1 MNACVILRMANA
13 LLEKPMNNVDDKTRQ
28 EFSEIA
34 LPYMDEMYAGAL
46 RMTRNPQAAQ
56 DLAADVFTKAWRAFH
71 QFERGTNMRAW
82 LYRIL
87 TNTYIN
93 EYRRKKRQ
101 GNAVD
106 LDKYESQE
114 EFYIYNKIA
123 DGVAGQ
129 SSETEDPAKAVLA
142 KFAEQ
147 DIVNA
152 MEQLPDGYRETVI
165 LSDMQGL
172 SYEEISQALDIPIGT
187 VRSRLNRGRRHLQK
201 ALWEEAVRSGYVTDK
216 EMNPMKRW
224 SNKLFRSMRGK

>member
-1 MNACVILRMANA
+1 MLSATLD
-13 LLEKPMNNVDDKTRQ
+13 KPVNNVDDKTRQ

-56 DLAADVFTKAWRAFH
+56 DLVADVFGRAWKSFH

-93 EYRRKKRQ
+93 EYRRRIRQ
-101 GNAVD
+101 GLPVEI
-106 LDKYESQE
+106 DKYENQD

-123 DGVAGQ
+123 ENA
-129 SSETEDPAKAVLA
+129 SNEKEDPAKVVLE

-152 MEQLPDGYRETVI
+152 IEKLPDGYRETVI

-172 SYEEISQALDIPIGT
+172 SYEDISQALDIPIGT
-187 VRSRLNRGRRHLQK
+187 VRSRLNRGRRHLQR
-201 ALWEEAVRSGYVTDK
+201 ALWDEAVKSGYVTDK
-216 EMNPMKRW
+216 TMNPMKRW
-224 SNKLFRSMRGK
+224 SNKLFRSMRGR

>member
-1 MNACVILRMANA
+1 MVTN
-13 LLEKPMNNVDDKTRQ
+13 LLEKTMNNVDDKTRQ
-28 EFSEIA
+28 EFSELA
-34 LPYMDEMYAGAL
+34 FPYMDEMYAGAM

-56 DLAADVFTKAWRAFH
+56 DLAADVFARAWKSFH

-101 GNAVD
+101 GLPVD
-106 LDKYESQE
+106 IDQYENQD

-123 DGVAGQ
+123 EGATA
-129 SSETEDPAKAVLA
+129 SNEAEDPAKAVLA

-201 ALWEEAVRSGYVTDK
+201 ALWDEAVKSGYVTDK
-216 EMNPMKRW
+216 SMNPMKRW
-224 SNKLFRSMRGK
+224 SNKLFRSMRGR

>member
-1 MNACVILRMANA
+1 
-13 LLEKPMNNVDDKTRQ
+13 MNNVDDKTRQ
-28 EFSEIA
+28 EFTEIA
-34 LPYMDEMYAGAL
+34 LPYMNEMYAGAM

-101 GNAVD
+101 GNPVD
-106 LDKYESQE
+106 IDKYENQE

-123 DGVAGQ
+123 DGTAGQ
-129 SSETEDPAKAVLA
+129 SADTEDPAKAILA

-172 SYEEISQALDIPIGT
+172 TYEEISQALDIPIGT

-201 ALWEEAVRSGYVTDK
+201 ALWDEAVKSGYVTDK

-224 SNKLFRSMRGK
+224 SNKLFRSMRGR